1 MNIGK
6 NISNIHLK
14 NESFEEEKDEDEVA
28 PINADISLQGLKPRD
43 MDGRNFLESPS
54 PRID

>member
-54 PRID
+54 PRIE